1 MAKANVVVDISPTLG
16 LLGFLALLAS
26 LGVLVYMQQIKIAAK
41 QTRQTSPPPI
51 QVTTVNEGGDDRY
64 TRAPQPQRFWDNGP
78 EWPVRGALVPPDGG
92 ILVPVDPRG
101 GLPVTTAPLW
111 GLGAERST
119 SGRAVN
125 IRTQGLPEAYQ
136 QMGVLKGSDGKLLPL
151 YGRRVASRSDR
162 FNYYTRTDTYNPIQ
176 LPISYKR
183 KDCQDPVGCQELFD
197 GDTITMLPTGET
209 ATATLYRFDGPLYVP
224 SIL

>member
-1 MAKANVVVDISPTLG
+1 MPKNVVVDISPTLG
-16 LLGFLALLAS
+16 LLGVVALVAS
-26 LGVLVYMQQIKIAAK
+26 LGVMVYVQQMKISAK
-41 QTRQTSPPPI
+41 QVRQI
-51 QVTTVNEGGDDRY
+51 QQPSQPNLTVVNEGGDDRY

-78 EWPVRGALVPPDGG
+78 EWPVRGALIPSDGG
-92 ILVPVDPRG
+92 ILLPVDPRG
-101 GLPVTTAPLW
+101 GVP
-111 GLGAERST
+111 
-119 SGRAVN
+119 VN

-136 QMGVLKGSDGKLLPL
+136 QMGVLKSGEGKLLPL

-176 LPISYKR
+176 LPINYKR

-197 GDTITMLPTGET
+197 GDSVTLSPTGET

>member
-26 LGVLVYMQQIKIAAK
+26 LGVLMYMQQIKIAAK
-41 QTRQTSPPPI
+41 QTRQVSQPPI
-51 QVTTVNEGGDDRY
+51 QVTSINEGGDDRY

-78 EWPVRGALVPPDGG
+78 EWPVRGAIIPPDGG
-92 ILVPVDPRG
+92 LLVPVGTRG
-101 GLPVTTAPLW
+101 GLP
-111 GLGAERST
+111 
-119 SGRAVN
+119 VN

-136 QMGVLKGSDGKLLPL
+136 QMGVLKSSEGKLLPL

-176 LPISYKR
+176 LPINFKK

-197 GDTITMLPTGET
+197 GDSITMSPTGET

>member
-26 LGVLVYMQQIKIAAK
+26 LGVLVYVQQMKISAK
-41 QTRQTSPPPI
+41 QTRQVPVVSQAP
-51 QVTTVNEGGDDRY
+51 VTVVNEGGDDRY

-92 ILVPVDPRG
+92 LLVPVDPRG
-101 GLPVTTAPLW
+101 GLP
-111 GLGAERST
+111 
-119 SGRAVN
+119 VN

-136 QMGVLKGSDGKLLPL
+136 QMGVLKGGDGKLLPL

-176 LPISYKR
+176 LPINYKR

-197 GDTITMLPTGET
+197 GDTVTLQPSGET

>member
-1 MAKANVVVDISPTLG
+1 MPKNVVVDISPTLG
-16 LLGFLALLAS
+16 LLGVLALVAS
-26 LGVLVYMQQIKIAAK
+26 LGVMVYIQQMKLSAK
-41 QTRQTSPPPI
+41 QTRQSQPPVQI
-51 QVTTVNEGGDDRY
+51 TTVNEGGDDRY

-78 EWPVRGALVPPDGG
+78 EWPVRGALIPSDGG
-92 ILVPVDPRG
+92 ILMPVDPRG
-101 GLPVTTAPLW
+101 GLP
-111 GLGAERST
+111 
-119 SGRAVN
+119 VN

-136 QMGVLKGSDGKLLPL
+136 QMGVLKGSEGKLLPL

-176 LPISYKR
+176 LPISYKK

-197 GDTITMLPTGET
+197 GDTVTMSPTGET

>member
-1 MAKANVVVDISPTLG
+1 MPKNVVVDISPTLG
-16 LLGFLALLAS
+16 LLGVVALVAS
-26 LGVLVYMQQIKIAAK
+26 LGVMVYVQQMKISAK
-41 QTRQTSPPPI
+41 QVRQI
-51 QVTTVNEGGDDRY
+51 QQPSQPNLTVVNEGGDDRY

-78 EWPVRGALVPPDGG
+78 EWPVRGALIPSDGG
-92 ILVPVDPRG
+92 ILMPVDPRG
-101 GLPVTTAPLW
+101 GVP
-111 GLGAERST
+111 
-119 SGRAVN
+119 VN

-136 QMGVLKGSDGKLLPL
+136 QMGVLKSGEGKLLPL

-176 LPISYKR
+176 LPINYKR

-197 GDTITMLPTGET
+197 GDSVTLSPTGET

>member
-1 MAKANVVVDISPTLG
+1 MAKNVVVDISPTLG
-16 LLGFLALLAS
+16 ILGALALLAS
-26 LGVLVYMQQIKIAAK
+26 LAVMVYIQQMKLQSK
-41 QTRQTSPPPI
+41 QVRQQQPPV

-92 ILVPVDPRG
+92 MLVNV
-101 GLPVTTAPLW
+101 
-111 GLGAERST
+111 
-119 SGRAVN
+119 
-125 IRTQGLPEAYQ
+125 RTQGLPEAYQ
-136 QMGVLKGSDGKLLPL
+136 QMGVLKSGEGKLLPL

-176 LPISYKR
+176 LPLSYKK

-197 GDTITMLPTGET
+197 GDTVTLSPTGET
-209 ATATLYRFDGPLYVP
+209 AVATLYRFDGPLYVP
-224 SIL
+224 SII

>member
-1 MAKANVVVDISPTLG
+1 MGKANVVVDISPTLG
-16 LLGFLALLAS
+16 VLGLLALLAS
-26 LGVLVYMQQIKIAAK
+26 LGVLVYIQQMKISAK
-41 QTRQTSPPPI
+41 QERQVSQPPI

-92 ILVPVDPRG
+92 MLVNV
-101 GLPVTTAPLW
+101 
-111 GLGAERST
+111 
-119 SGRAVN
+119 
-125 IRTQGLPEAYQ
+125 RTQGLPEAYQ
-136 QMGVLKGSDGKLLPL
+136 QMGVLKASDGKLLPL

-176 LPISYKR
+176 LPLNYKK

-197 GDTITMLPTGET
+197 GDTVTMSPTGET

>member
-16 LLGFLALLAS
+16 ILAGIALLLS
-26 LGVLVYMQQIKIAAK
+26 LGVMVYVQQMKVEATMLK
-41 QTRQTSPPPI
+41 QKQNQQPSV

-64 TRAPQPQRFWDNGP
+64 TRAPQPQRFWNNGP
-78 EWPVRGALVPPDGG
+78 EFPVRGALVPPDGG
-92 ILVPVDPRG
+92 MLVNV
-101 GLPVTTAPLW
+101 
-111 GLGAERST
+111 
-119 SGRAVN
+119 
-125 IRTQGLPEAYQ
+125 RTQGLPEAYQ
-136 QMGVLKGSDGKLLPL
+136 QMGLLKASDGKLLPL

-162 FNYYTRTDTYNPIQ
+162 FNYYTRTDTYNPVQ
-176 LPISYKR
+176 LPLSFKK

-197 GDTITMLPTGET
+197 GDNVTVSPTGET

>member
-1 MAKANVVVDISPTLG
+1 MLYFCKKMAKANVVVDISPTLG

-26 LGVLVYMQQIKIAAK
+26 LGVLVYLQQMKISAK
-41 QTRQTSPPPI
+41 QTRHVVNQSQPA
-51 QVTTVNEGGDDRY
+51 VTVVNEGGDDRY

-78 EWPVRGALVPPDGG
+78 EWPVRGALMPSDGG
-92 ILVPVDPRG
+92 VVFNVDARG
-101 GLPVTTAPLW
+101 GMP
-111 GLGAERST
+111 
-119 SGRAVN
+119 VN

-136 QMGVLKGSDGKLLPL
+136 QMGILKQGDGKLLPL

-176 LPISYKR
+176 LPITYKR

-197 GDTITMLPTGET
+197 GDTVTMSPTGET

>member
-16 LLGFLALLAS
+16 VLGLLALLAS
-26 LGVLVYMQQIKIAAK
+26 LGVLVYIQQMKIASK
-41 QTRQTSPPPI
+41 NSQSSQPPV

-78 EWPVRGALVPPDGG
+78 EWPVRGALVPSDGG
-92 ILVPVDPRG
+92 ILMPVDPRY
-101 GLPVTTAPLW
+101 
-111 GLGAERST
+111 T
-119 SGRAVN
+119 SDRAVN

-136 QMGVLKGSDGKLLPL
+136 QMGLLKQGDGKLLPL

-176 LPISYKR
+176 LPITYKR

-197 GDTITMLPTGET
+197 GDAVTLNPTGET

>member
-1 MAKANVVVDISPTLG
+1 MAKNVVVDISPTLG
-16 LLGFLALLAS
+16 ILGALALLAS
-26 LGVLVYMQQIKIAAK
+26 LAVMVYIQQMKIQSK
-41 QTRQTSPPPI
+41 QVQIQQQPPV

-92 ILVPVDPRG
+92 MLVNV
-101 GLPVTTAPLW
+101 
-111 GLGAERST
+111 
-119 SGRAVN
+119 
-125 IRTQGLPEAYQ
+125 RTQGLPEAYQ
-136 QMGVLKGSDGKLLPL
+136 QMGVLKSGEGKLLPL

-176 LPISYKR
+176 LPLSYKK

-197 GDTITMLPTGET
+197 GDTVTLSPTGET
-209 ATATLYRFDGPLYVP
+209 AVATLYRFDGPLYVP
-224 SIL
+224 SII

>member
-1 MAKANVVVDISPTLG
+1 MAKNVVVDISPTLG
-16 LLGFLALLAS
+16 ILGALALLAS
-26 LGVLVYMQQIKIAAK
+26 LAVMVYIQQMKISAK
-41 QTRQTSPPPI
+41 QERQVQPPI

-64 TRAPQPQRFWDNGP
+64 TRAPQPQRFWNNGP
-78 EWPVRGALVPPDGG
+78 EWPVRGALTVPTTG
-92 ILVPVDPRG
+92 IFGVGEVPIV
-101 GLPVTTAPLW
+101 GLNSVQ
-111 GLGAERST
+111 
-119 SGRAVN
+119 AVN

-136 QMGVLKGSDGKLLPL
+136 QMGVLKSSEGKLLPL

-176 LPISYKR
+176 LPINYKK

-197 GDTITMLPTGET
+197 GDTVTMSPTGET

>member
-16 LLGFLALLAS
+16 LLGFLALLVS
-26 LGVLVYMQQIKIAAK
+26 LGVFVYLQQMKIAAK
-41 QTRQTSPPPI
+41 QTGQMSQPPI

-92 ILVPVDPRG
+92 ILVPLDPRG
-101 GLPVTTAPLW
+101 GLP
-111 GLGAERST
+111 
-119 SGRAVN
+119 VN

-136 QMGVLKGSDGKLLPL
+136 QMGLLKAGDGKLLPL

-176 LPISYKR
+176 LPINYKK

-197 GDTITMLPTGET
+197 GDTVTLSPTGET

-224 SIL
+224 SII

>member
-16 LLGFLALLAS
+16 LLGFLALLVS

-41 QTRQTSPPPI
+41 QTRQVPAVPQPS
-51 QVTTVNEGGDDRY
+51 VTVVNEGGDDRY

-92 ILVPVDPRG
+92 ILVPVDTRG
-101 GLPVTTAPLW
+101 GLP
-111 GLGAERST
+111 
-119 SGRAVN
+119 VN

-136 QMGVLKGSDGKLLPL
+136 QMGVLKSGEGKLLPL

-176 LPISYKR
+176 LPISYKK

-197 GDTITMLPTGET
+197 GDTVVMSPTGET

>member
-1 MAKANVVVDISPTLG
+1 MRRKIPFFGKKMPKNVVVDISPTLG
-16 LLGFLALLAS
+16 LLGALALIAS
-26 LGVLVYMQQIKIAAK
+26 LGVMVYIQQMKLSAK
-41 QTRQTSPPPI
+41 QVSKGETPI
-51 QVTTVNEGGDDRY
+51 QITTVNEGGDDRY

-78 EWPVRGALVPPDGG
+78 EWPVRGALIPPDGG
-92 ILVPVDPRG
+92 ILMPVDPRG
-101 GLPVTTAPLW
+101 GLP
-111 GLGAERST
+111 
-119 SGRAVN
+119 VN

-136 QMGVLKGSDGKLLPL
+136 QMGVLKSSEGKLLPL

-176 LPISYKR
+176 LPINYKK

-197 GDTITMLPTGET
+197 GDTVTMSPTGET